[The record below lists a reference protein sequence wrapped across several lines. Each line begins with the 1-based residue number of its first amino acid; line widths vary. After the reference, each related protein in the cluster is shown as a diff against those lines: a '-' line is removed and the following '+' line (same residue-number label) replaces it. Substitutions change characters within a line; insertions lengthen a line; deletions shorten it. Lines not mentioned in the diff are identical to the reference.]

1 MSKGPL
7 GFSKPTNGDDEINY
21 GDNWVE
27 GESIVPL
34 YIQDIPDRSDDDY
47 SEGYAEDL

>member
-7 GFSKPTNGDDEINY
+7 GFSPSNNDDEINY
-21 GDNWVE
+21 DDKWVE

-34 YIQDIPDRSDDDY
+34 YIQDVPDRSDDEY
-47 SEGYAEDL
+47 NEGYAEDY